1 MLVRRTEALLLASTS
16 KLIREQTHIY
26 KDRCIK
32 VKTRVALRADTQVTL
47 VSLEVSQ
54 AALVKRTLAT
64 IKVQT

>member
-32 VKTRVALRADTQVTL
+32 VKTRDARRADTLVTS

>member
-1 MLVRRTEALLLASTS
+1 MLVRRMEALLLDSTS
-16 KLIREQTHIY
+16 KLILEQTHIY

-32 VKTRVALRADTQVTL
+32 VKTRDAHRADIQVTL

-64 IKVQT
+64 IKVQI

>member
-32 VKTRVALRADTQVTL
+32 VKTRDARRVATLVTS

-54 AALVKRTLAT
+54 AALVKQTLAT

>member
-32 VKTRVALRADTQVTL
+32 VKTRDARRVDTQVTL

-64 IKVQT
+64 IKVQI

>member
-1 MLVRRTEALLLASTS
+1 MLVRRTEALPLASTS

-32 VKTRVALRADTQVTL
+32 VKTRVARRADTLVTL